1 MEHRQI
7 TLYASE
13 SCTRCRLVER
23 MLNMHNVI
31 FDVVTDTDVMKAK
44 GYEEFPVLEVDDKI
58 LDGYPY
64 VLSWLRKN
72 NYYLLE
78 EGEDESY

>member
-31 FDVVTDTDVMKAK
+31 FDVVTDTDVIKSK
-44 GYEEFPVLEVDDKI
+44 GYEEFPVLEVDDNVI
-58 LDGYPY
+58 DGYPY

-78 EGEDESY
+78 EDGDEGY

>member
-31 FDVVTDTDVMKAK
+31 FDVVTDTDVIKAK
-44 GYEEFPVLEVDDKI
+44 GYEEFPVLEVDDNI
-58 LDGYPY
+58 IDGYPY

-78 EGEDESY
+78 EDGDEGY